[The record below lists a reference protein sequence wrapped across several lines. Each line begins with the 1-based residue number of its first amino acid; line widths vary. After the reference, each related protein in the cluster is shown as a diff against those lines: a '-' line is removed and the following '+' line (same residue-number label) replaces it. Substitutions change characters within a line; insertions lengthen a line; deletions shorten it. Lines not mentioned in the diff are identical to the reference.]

1 MRLPPHAKLP
11 RGLILL
17 LLLICRNL
25 ESRETFSSLSLREWE
40 SVFPRRVG
48 GTSPCPVDFTVSFGI
63 CHSFLDLFLG
73 CVVLGLS
80 FCSSPASDTPSPP
93 VHFPHLHLH
102 VGSCEM
108 SIIIALPAS
117 AGERLPPLAL
127 FRWRPSLLHFPFLR
141 LPSLCSQF
149 RETFFAS

>member
-1 MRLPPHAKLP
+1 M
-11 RGLILL
+11 
-17 LLLICRNL
+17 
-25 ESRETFSSLSLREWE
+25 
-40 SVFPRRVG
+40 FPRRVG
-48 GTSPCPVDFTVSFGI
+48 GTAPCPVDFTVSFGI

-93 VHFPHLHLH
+93 VHFPHLHFH

-108 SIIIALPAS
+108 SFIMTLPAS
-117 AGERLPPLAL
+117 AGEHLPPLDL

-149 RETFFAS
+149 RETFLQVSLSEQVFLLCFFVLYHAELDIVSTRA